1 MTRPTETPTT
11 ATPTAPT
18 TSPPHAATTADDR
31 PDTRD
36 MVVVHTGFRREL
48 RLMPEL
54 VHAVADGDLERT
66 EVVGAHLELWLT
78 LLHGHHTRE
87 DDYLWPL
94 LHERAPADLE
104 PVVDLMEA
112 QHAVVEELVDRI
124 SPLAASWRG
133 TGAAQDR
140 DTLARLLRRL
150 YDALVE
156 HMDDEESHLLPIAE
170 RVLTGPE
177 WRELGKGGA
186 EEIPRDVRLAVFG
199 MFLAD
204 ADPDAAA
211 MMVSHLPLP
220 ARVLIRLGLPRWAYR
235 RYARRVH
242 LTDVA

>member
-18 TSPPHAATTADDR
+18 TSPPPAATTADDR

-54 VHAVADGDLERT
+54 VHAVADGDFERT

-104 PVVDLMEA
+104 PVVARIPLAEA
-112 QHAVVEELVDRI
+112 QE
-124 SPLAASWRG
+124 
-133 TGAAQDR
+133 
-140 DTLARLLRRL
+140 RRR
-150 YDALVE
+150 E
-156 HMDDEESHLLPIAE
+156 
-170 RVLTGPE
+170 VLEAKWPE
-177 WRELGKGGA
+177 GSGE
-186 EEIPRDVRLAVFG
+186 P
-199 MFLAD
+199 
-204 ADPDAAA
+204 AAA
-211 MMVSHLPLP
+211 
-220 ARVLIRLGLPRWAYR
+220 A
-235 RYARRVH
+235 
-242 LTDVA
+242 